1 MSIGDDIIAI
11 KNAVDNARANRDR
24 AQGKLD
30 LLEKQMK
37 DMGFNSVD
45 ELKEEIV
52 KLKKE
57 YDTKLESLTDMVNE
71 FKQKYGDMLK

>member
-1 MSIGDDIIAI
+1 MSMSEDIIAI
-11 KNAVDNARANRDR
+11 KNAVDTARANRDR
-24 AQGKLD
+24 AQGRLD
-30 LLEKQMK
+30 MLEKQMK

-45 ELKEEIV
+45 ELKDELV

-57 YDTKLESLTDMVNE
+57 YDTKLEMLTTMVNE

>member
-24 AQGKLD
+24 AQGRLD

-57 YDTKLESLTDMVNE
+57 YDTKLDSLTDMVNE

>member
-24 AQGKLD
+24 AQGRLD

-57 YDTKLESLTDMVNE
+57 YDTKLDALTDMVNE

>member
-1 MSIGDDIIAI
+1 MSMNEDIIAI
-11 KNAVDNARANRDR
+11 KNAVDTARANRDR
-24 AQGKLD
+24 AQGRLD
-30 LLEKQMK
+30 MLEKQMK

-45 ELKEEIV
+45 ELKDELA

-57 YDTKLESLTDMVNE
+57 YDTKLETLTTMVNE

>member
-24 AQGKLD
+24 AQGRLD

-57 YDTKLESLTDMVNE
+57 YDTKLESLTYMVNE

>member
-1 MSIGDDIIAI
+1 MGMSDDIIAI
-11 KNAVDNARANRDR
+11 KNAVDTARANRDR
-24 AQGKLD
+24 AQGRLD
-30 LLEKQMK
+30 ILEKQMK
-37 DMGFNSVD
+37 DMGFNSID

-57 YDTKLESLTDMVNE
+57 YDTKLETLTSTVNE